1 MFKSMMKLKR
11 QTYTIQRRANGSK
24 LPKNGS
30 KYISN
35 HAIQIG
41 SKETVDVSVRPAKVK
56 LYVVSGERRLGR
68 VIGSYLPISKEI
80 SWAENSLSQ
89 LKL

>member
-1 MFKSMMKLKR
+1 MMKLKGKH
-11 QTYTIQRRANGSK
+11 IQLKDKQINGSK

-41 SKETVDVSVRPAKVK
+41 SKETVGVSTCKSKIVRCSCRKAP
-56 LYVVSGERRLGR
+56 
-68 VIGSYLPISKEI
+68 GSYN
-80 SWAENSLSQ
+80 W
-89 LKL
+89 